1 MIRYQ
6 VEEQL
11 DFREFITVLKKS
23 GLSDRRPIDDEERI
37 KKMVQNAQ
45 LIITARSD
53 SKLIGVARSVTDF
66 AYCTYLSDLAVDV
79 DYQGQ
84 GIGTELIRR
93 TKLASPDAALILLS
107 APAAI
112 SYYPKIGM
120 EEHSACFILRDIK
133 NLK

>member
-6 VEEQL
+6 IEEQL
-11 DFREFITVLKKS
+11 DFREFIAILKKS
-23 GLSDRRPIDDEERI
+23 GLSDRRPIGDEERI
-37 KKMVQNAQ
+37 KKIVQNTQ
-45 LIITARSD
+45 LMVTARSD

-93 TKLASPDAALILLS
+93 TKLASSDATLILLS
-107 APAAI
+107 APAATN
-112 SYYPKIGM
+112 YYTKIGM

>member
-1 MIRYQ
+1 MITYQ

-11 DFREFITVLKKS
+11 DFREFIAVLKKS
-23 GLSDRRPIDDEERI
+23 GLSDRRPIGDEERI
-37 KKMVQNAQ
+37 KKMVQNSQ

-53 SKLIGVARSVTDF
+53 SKLIGVARSLTDF

-93 TKLASPDAALILLS
+93 TKLACPDATLILLS
-107 APAAI
+107 APAATN
-112 SYYPKIGM
+112 YYPKIGM

>member
-1 MIRYQ
+1 MITYQ

-11 DFREFITVLKKS
+11 DFREFIEVLKKS

-45 LIITARSD
+45 VMVTARSY

-79 DYQGQ
+79 EYQGH

-93 TKLASPDAALILLS
+93 TKLASPDATLILLS
-107 APAAI
+107 APAATN
-112 SYYPKIGM
+112 YYPKIGM

>member
-1 MIRYQ
+1 MITYQ

-45 LIITARSD
+45 LIITARSY

-84 GIGTELIRR
+84 GIGTELFRR
-93 TKLASPDAALILLS
+93 TKLASSDATLILLS
-107 APAAI
+107 APAATN
-112 SYYPKIGM
+112 YYPKIGM

>member
-11 DFREFITVLKKS
+11 DFREFIAVLKKS
-23 GLSDRRPIDDEERI
+23 GLSDRRPIGDEERI
-37 KKMVQNAQ
+37 KKMVQNTQ
-45 LIITARSD
+45 LMVTARSD

-93 TKLASPDAALILLS
+93 TKLASSDATLILLS
-107 APAAI
+107 APAATNF
-112 SYYPKIGM
+112 YPKIGM
-120 EEHSACFILRDIK
+120 EEHSACFILQDIK

>member
-1 MIRYQ
+1 MITYQ

-11 DFREFITVLKKS
+11 DFREFIAVLKKS

-45 LIITARSD
+45 LMVTARSD

-79 DYQGQ
+79 DFQGQ

-93 TKLASPDAALILLS
+93 TKLASPDATLILLS
-107 APAAI
+107 APAATN
-112 SYYPKIGM
+112 YYPKIGM